1 MRGPPITI
9 LYSLF
14 SLPILLTTT
23 NNCVHLVRGSRLIYR
38 GSVDISDEVFPV
50 PVTEDTFFPT
60 SQVIPIGMTVKE
72 VLIYICNLRQI
83 STYKTH
89 FYEFLENGDWAATY
103 TYV

>member
-1 MRGPPITI
+1 MII

-14 SLPILLTTT
+14 RNIPILLTTT

-38 GSVDISDEVFPV
+38 ASMDISDEVFPV
-50 PVTEDTFFPT
+50 LVTEHTFFPT

-72 VLIYICNLRQI
+72 VLIYLCNLRQI
-83 STYKTH
+83 SMYKTH
-89 FYEFLENGDWAATY
+89 FYEFLENGDWATTY